1 MKNHNKRLVL
11 SKTLLDS
18 INKLNPSIQSQVNQQ
33 LSKLMINPDLR
44 GFNLEKLQVKDNS
57 FHSIR
62 VDDNYRIILSL
73 QGSIML
79 LLWVDKHDDAYHWA
93 RSHQC
98 TINAETGGVQLYT
111 TEMTPSIQEKIEADQ
126 QKKEPGLFDE
136 LRDRQLMKLG
146 VPQEQLET
154 VRAIRSEEALDALE
168 NYLPSEAYE
177 GLFFYLAGDRYEDI
191 LRERE
196 IQADSQFNIADF
208 SAALERAQTQAEF
221 SVVSGE
227 KELEEVLSASLEK
240 WRIYLHTSQRKI
252 AYGDKN
258 GAVRVLGGAGTG
270 KTVVAMHRAKWLAEN
285 RLQQD
290 EKILFTTYTKNLAQD
305 IHDNL
310 KALCGEKLLQ
320 HIEVTNLDAWVNLFL
335 RQQGYGFEI
344 VYDEKKLDEL
354 WERANADINLSF
366 IEEPEKQM
374 AFFKEEWQQVIQ
386 PQSIFTLEEYKRA
399 KRTGRG
405 TRLSRQERIQI
416 WPIFERYRSLLTEHQ
431 YKEIADAYRDTADF
445 LIKNPNLAP
454 QYAHIIVDEAQDM
467 DSHAFRVLRALVPE
481 GPNDLFIVG
490 DAHQR
495 IYNKH
500 KVVLGQLGIHIVGRS
515 YKLRINYRTTEEI
528 RAAAVSLLNNQPVDD
543 FDGGNDDNQ
552 YYRSLIKGKQPQI
565 EHFNTEQAQN
575 DFISQYVQMRRD
587 NDPHLSLNEIC
598 IIARTNNEIEKIK
611 KYLDHQNIPC
621 YQIQTSEANIDKN
634 AIRLATIHRVK
645 GLEFDTII
653 LASCNEG
660 LIPFDLAIK
669 NRADDI
675 SKEEAIFQERAL
687 LYVALTRAK
696 REVIICSYGKES
708 PFLINLETK
717 VLSS

>member
-1 MKNHNKRLVL
+1 MSKINMNAGPRLVF
-11 SKTLLDS
+11 SKSLLDS
-18 INKLNPSIQSQVNQQ
+18 INRLAPTIQSRVNQQ
-33 LSKLMINPDLR
+33 LLKLMANPDLR

-62 VDDNYRIILSL
+62 VDDNYRIILSV
-73 QGSIML
+73 QGPIML
-79 LLWVDKHDDAYHWA
+79 LLWVDKHDDAYTWA
-93 RSHQC
+93 RTHQC

-111 TEMTPSIQEKIEADQ
+111 TEITPSIQEKIEADQ
-126 QKKEPGLFDE
+126 RKEEPGLFDD
-136 LRDRQLMKLG
+136 LKDRQLMKLG
-146 VPQEQLET
+146 VPQEQLKT

-168 NYLPSEAYE
+168 NYLPNEAYE

-196 IQADSQFNIADF
+196 IQEDSQFNTNDF

-227 KELEEVLSASLEK
+227 KELEEILSASLEK

-252 AYGDKN
+252 AYGDKS

-285 RLQQD
+285 QIQ
-290 EKILFTTYTKNLAQD
+290 EGKKILFTTYTKNLAQD

-310 KALCGEKLLQ
+310 KALCGEQLLQ
-320 HIEVTNLDAWVNLFL
+320 HIEITNLDAWVNLFL

-344 VYDEKKLDEL
+344 IYDEKRLEEL
-354 WERANADINLSF
+354 WEKANIDTNLDLF
-366 IEEPEKQM
+366 EDPEQQM

-386 PQSIFTLEEYKRA
+386 PQSIFTLDDYKRA

-405 TRLSRQERIQI
+405 TRLNRQERIRI
-416 WPIFERYRSLLTEHQ
+416 WPIFERYRSLLTENQ

-445 LIKNPNLAP
+445 LIKNPNLSP

-467 DSHAFRVLRALVPE
+467 DSHAFRVLRALAPE

-515 YKLRINYRTTEEI
+515 FKLRINYRTTEEI
-528 RAAAVSLLNNQPVDD
+528 RAAAVSLLNNHSVDD
-543 FDGGNDDNQ
+543 FDGGSDDNQ

-565 EHFNTEQAQN
+565 EHFNTKQAQN
-575 DFISQYVQMRRD
+575 DFISHYVRMRQD
-587 NDPHLSLNEIC
+587 NNPHLPLNEIC
-598 IIARTNNEIEKIK
+598 IIARTNKEIGEIK

-660 LIPFDLAIK
+660 LIPFDPVIRH
-669 NRADDI
+669 RADDT
-675 SKEEAIFQERAL
+675 SKEEALFQERAL
-687 LYVALTRAK
+687 LYVALSRAK
-696 REVIICSYGKES
+696 RDAIICSYGEQS
-708 PFLINLETK
+708 DLIKNL
-717 VLSS
+717 